1 MSSQKVDLDN
11 DVKMREAHEIAE
23 ETKVEGEMNFRVDHY
38 ESTDELFGQ
47 IYGIERTIIIDQAD
61 DTLLNL
67 IEKIALIPENKL
79 VLVEPLQVP
88 LKGGAHPRI
97 MSVPKVKGVISIY
110 DVFAK
115 LLSNEQ

>member
-1 MSSQKVDLDN
+1 MP
-11 DVKMREAHEIAE
+11 E
-23 ETKVEGEMNFRVDHY
+23 ETKVDGEMHFRVDHY
-38 ESTDELFGQ
+38 ESTDDLFGQ
-47 IYGIERTIIIDQAD
+47 IYGIERTIIIDQAE

-88 LKGGAHPRI
+88 LKGTPQKV

-115 LLSNEQ
+115 LLSNE

>member
-1 MSSQKVDLDN
+1 M
-11 DVKMREAHEIAE
+11 
-23 ETKVEGEMNFRVDHY
+23 
-38 ESTDELFGQ
+38 
-47 IYGIERTIIIDQAD
+47 
-61 DTLLNL
+61 

-79 VLVEPLQVP
+79 VLVEPMQVP
-88 LKGGAHPRI
+88 LKGTPQRV